1 MNNVVWGK
9 SAIEQV
15 AKVLHDVGMD
25 PVFSNGYSRATI
37 GAIEEEFIA
46 IFEKQSRG
54 WASGNFDSVA
64 FRKAVKFEEGGE

>member
-1 MNNVVWGK
+1 MIRNESKDVLWVR
-9 SAIEQV
+9 SPIEQV

-46 IFEKQSRG
+46 IFEKAYDG
-54 WASGNFDSVA
+54 FDSVA
-64 FRKAVKFEEGGE
+64 FRKAVKEGGA